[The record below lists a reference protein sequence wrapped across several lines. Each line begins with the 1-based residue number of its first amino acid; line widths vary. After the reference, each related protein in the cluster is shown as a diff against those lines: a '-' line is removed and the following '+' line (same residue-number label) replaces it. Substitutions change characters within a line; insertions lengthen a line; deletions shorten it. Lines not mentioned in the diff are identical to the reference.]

1 MLLIQYGTVLDPYTE
16 TCKKLDILIDDAG
29 IIHRIAPT
37 IPANYIEDVYDASG
51 CMISPGLV
59 DVHVHF
65 RDPGQTE
72 KEDIYTGA
80 AAAEAGG
87 YTTVVCMA
95 NTRPTCDNLETLQY
109 DKARH
114 VMIHVLQDCAVTKG
128 LGGKEL
134 VDFEALHE
142 AGAPGFTDDGVNL
155 TSGKLCLEAMR
166 RAKALG
172 VPLSFHE
179 EDPAYVLSP
188 GVNYGSKAAKKFDVL
203 GAMPSS
209 EEEMIARD
217 IELALMTGARVA
229 FQHISSAKSVA
240 LIRAGKA
247 RGADVHAE
255 ATPHHL
261 ALTQDDVLT
270 YGVNARMNPP
280 LRTEQDRQ
288 ALIAGLADGTIDM
301 IATDHAPHSQEE
313 KSRGLEKSAFG
324 IVGIETAF
332 PLLYTYLVETGKMPL
347 EMLIDR
353 MADAPRR
360 RFRIDS
366 GMQVGDKAA
375 VTVFDLHA
383 QEKIDPNTFLS
394 KGHATPFE
402 GWEVHAVCRLTVCG
416 DKIAY
421 NALSRKE

>member
-1 MLLIQYGTVLDPYTE
+1 MLLIQNGTVLDPYTE

-95 NTRPTCDNLETLQY
+95 NTKPTCDNLETLQY
-109 DKARH
+109 VQDKARH

-301 IATDHAPHSQEE
+301 IATDHAPHSKEE
-313 KSRGLEKSAFG
+313 KAKPITEAPSGIIGLETSLALG
-324 IVGIETAF
+324 ITSLVKPGHLSLIQ
-332 PLLYTYLVETGKMPL
+332 LLEKMTINPAKL
-347 EMLIDR
+347 YHLPYGQLAE
-353 MADAPRR
+353 
-360 RFRIDS
+360 
-366 GMQVGDKAA
+366 GKAA
-375 VTVFDLHA
+375 DLVIFDENECWTPTEYASLSSNSPFTGTPMYGKVKYTICGG
-383 QEKIDPNTFLS
+383 KIVYHD
-394 KGHATPFE
+394 
-402 GWEVHAVCRLTVCG
+402 
-416 DKIAY
+416 
-421 NALSRKE
+421 

>member
-1 MLLIQYGTVLDPYTE
+1 MLLIQNGTVLDPYTE

-109 DKARH
+109 VQDKARH

-217 IELALMTGARVA
+217 IEPYLTAIEDLFPKYGIPCFFDLREDVQSIPVFSLLFSALEALCSRYDTQPMLAL
-229 FQHISSAKSVA
+229 
-240 LIRAGKA
+240 GKNPLMGLGETSMA
-247 RGADVHAE
+247 QLE
-255 ATPHHL
+255 NYCFL
-261 ALTQDDVLT
+261 W
-270 YGVNARMNPP
+270 GVDHRLWLEGGFENNP
-280 LRTEQDRQ
+280 
-288 ALIAGLADGTIDM
+288 
-301 IATDHAPHSQEE
+301 
-313 KSRGLEKSAFG
+313 RGLVEQFTDEDKSQLEE
-324 IVGIETAF
+324 IRDTA
-332 PLLYTYLVETGKMPL
+332 
-347 EMLIDR
+347 
-353 MADAPRR
+353 RR
-360 RFRIDS
+360 R
-366 GMQVGDKAA
+366 AA
-375 VTVFDLHA
+375 
-383 QEKIDPNTFLS
+383 
-394 KGHATPFE
+394 ATAGRPA
-402 GWEVHAVCRLTVCG
+402 G
-416 DKIAY
+416 
-421 NALSRKE
+421 RKLRR

>member
-1 MLLIQYGTVLDPYTE
+1 MLLIQNGTVLDPYTE

-87 YTTVVCMA
+87 YTTV
-95 NTRPTCDNLETLQY
+95 Q

-247 RGADVHAE
+247 RGAGLFSRFGCGKQRRAVGHFDHIRHMAGGAGIQNGDGCIAVLYHIQHAAEQE
-255 ATPHHL
+255 ARVQG
-261 ALTQDDVLT
+261 A
-270 YGVNARMNPP
+270 GFARF
-280 LRTEQDRQ
+280 Q
-288 ALIAGLADGTIDM
+288 IC
-301 IATDHAPHSQEE
+301 
-313 KSRGLEKSAFG
+313 
-324 IVGIETAF
+324 
-332 PLLYTYLVETGKMPL
+332 LLYTSPS
-347 EMLIDR
+347 
-353 MADAPRR
+353 PR
-360 RFRIDS
+360 DS
-366 GMQVGDKAA
+366 
-375 VTVFDLHA
+375 
-383 QEKIDPNTFLS
+383 
-394 KGHATPFE
+394 
-402 GWEVHAVCRLTVCG
+402 
-416 DKIAY
+416 
-421 NALSRKE
+421 

>member
-1 MLLIQYGTVLDPYTE
+1 MLLIQNGTVLDPYTE

-95 NTRPTCDNLETLQY
+95 NTKPTCDNLETLQY
-109 DKARH
+109 VQDKARH

-134 VDFEALHE
+134 VDFEVLHE

-217 IELALMTGARVA
+217 IGARPDDGRARCVPA
-229 FQHISSAKSVA
+229 HQ
-240 LIRAGKA
+240 LRQIRCADSRRQGA
-247 RGADVHAE
+247 RCRC
-255 ATPHHL
+255 
-261 ALTQDDVLT
+261 
-270 YGVNARMNPP
+270 ARRGNPAP
-280 LRTEQDRQ
+280 S
-288 ALIAGLADGTIDM
+288 GTD
-301 IATDHAPHSQEE
+301 
-313 KSRGLEKSAFG
+313 
-324 IVGIETAF
+324 
-332 PLLYTYLVETGKMPL
+332 TG
-347 EMLIDR
+347 
-353 MADAPRR
+353 
-360 RFRIDS
+360 
-366 GMQVGDKAA
+366 
-375 VTVFDLHA
+375 
-383 QEKIDPNTFLS
+383 
-394 KGHATPFE
+394 
-402 GWEVHAVCRLTVCG
+402 
-416 DKIAY
+416 
-421 NALSRKE
+421 

>member
-1 MLLIQYGTVLDPYTE
+1 MLLIQNGTVLDPYTE

-95 NTRPTCDNLETLQY
+95 NTKPTCDNLETLQY
-109 DKARH
+109 VQDKARH

-288 ALIAGLADGTIDM
+288 ALIAGLVRLQHLEVFALRAVGCIVHFAHPVIHQFLPPERLLHSHNEGKSSSLRLEYWYTVIFCGPTIW
-301 IATDHAPHSQEE
+301 
-313 KSRGLEKSAFG
+313 SALQNG
-324 IVGIETAF
+324 
-332 PLLYTYLVETGKMPL
+332 YH
-347 EMLIDR
+347 R
-353 MADAPRR
+353 
-360 RFRIDS
+360 
-366 GMQVGDKAA
+366 
-375 VTVFDLHA
+375 
-383 QEKIDPNTFLS
+383 N
-394 KGHATPFE
+394 
-402 GWEVHAVCRLTVCG
+402 CRQL
-416 DKIAY
+416 
-421 NALSRKE
+421 

>member
-1 MLLIQYGTVLDPYTE
+1 MLLIQNGTVLDPYTE

-109 DKARH
+109 VQDKARH

-134 VDFEALHE
+134 VDFEALHK

-301 IATDHAPHSQEE
+301 IATDHAPHTAEQKNRPFAQSM
-313 KSRGLEKSAFG
+313 SGITGL
-324 IVGIETAF
+324 ETAF
-332 PLLYTYLVETGKMPL
+332 SVLNTALVCTGKLTPMQLMRCMSQNPAQFYNL
-347 EMLIDR
+347 TGKSIEEGNRAELMI
-353 MADAPRR
+353 ADWNADITYTSYR
-360 RFRIDS
+360 
-366 GMQVGDKAA
+366 
-375 VTVFDLHA
+375 
-383 QEKIDPNTFLS
+383 S
-394 KGHATPFE
+394 KSSNTPFTGKPLKGE
-402 GWEVHAVCRLTVCG
+402 IKGVVCG
-416 DKIAY
+416 TYTSLKQ
-421 NALSRKE
+421 K

>member
-1 MLLIQYGTVLDPYTE
+1 MLLIQNGTVLDPYTE

-95 NTRPTCDNLETLQY
+95 NTKPTCDNLETLQY
-109 DKARH
+109 VQDKARH

-332 PLLYTYLVETGKMPL
+332 PLLYTYLVEKGIISL
-347 EMLIDR
+347 EKLIELLTVN
-353 MADAPRR
+353 PRK
-360 RFRIDS
+360 RFGIIQD
-366 GMQVGDKAA
+366 GFTVWDLNA
-375 VTVFDLHA
+375 VST
-383 QEKIDPNTFLS
+383 IDPKDFLS
-394 KGHATPFE
+394 MGKATPFT
-402 GWEVHAVCRLTVCG
+402 GWQVHGKCMATVCG
-416 DKIAY
+416 GKIAY
-421 NALSRKE
+421 LSK